1 MFNLNKTIPTPK
13 LWSKKKS
20 QQRRSPFFFLSLF
33 LLSLIFL
40 FFLTFTSIPKSLFSS
55 SSSKTTALSLQ
66 FPHCEIRISGEKFL
80 WYAPHSGF
88 SNQLSEFKNALL
100 MAGILNRTLIIP
112 PILSHH
118 AIALGSCPKF
128 RVHSP
133 KEIRVSVWDHV
144 IELITS
150 EGEEKLE
157 RGVRKECRARIRGT
171 FPSLR
176 SCFCFDCACICSC
189 RYVSMADI
197 IDISSVLSSS
207 HVRAIDFRVFVSS
220 WCGLDLD
227 LACSKEPN
235 TQPTYLVDSLK
246 QCGSLLSGVD
256 GNIDR
261 CLFAVDDDCRT
272 TVWTYGNDEADGALD
287 SFQPNEQLK
296 KKKKISYVRR
306 RRDVYKTLGP
316 GSKADS
322 ATVLAFGTLFTAP
335 YKGSELYIDIQ
346 KAPRD
351 SKIQSLIKKIKFLP
365 FVPEIISAGKQ
376 FAVQTVKA
384 PFLCAQLRLLDGQFK
399 NHWEATFSGLKQ
411 KLDSLSQ
418 TGSRPIQVFVMTD
431 LPRGNWTGNYLGDL
445 AKDSTNF
452 KLYFMNEEDSLV
464 METAKKL
471 ALAGHGLRFGSSLG
485 GIESTDTV
493 AKLQKHCAPHI
504 LPDILLFIEETI
516 CSCGSLGFFGTAGS
530 TIADNI
536 EIMRKF
542 SSCSNQREDHKMM

>member
-33 LLSLIFL
+33 LLSLLFL
-40 FFLTFTSIPKSLFSS
+40 FFLTFTSILKSLFSS
-55 SSSKTTALSLQ
+55 SSSKITALSLQ
-66 FPHCEIRISGEKFL
+66 SPHCEIRISGEKFL

-128 RVHSP
+128 RVQSP

-150 EGEEKLE
+150 GSGGMTKGAKYVESGGRDVLMGSLDGE
-157 RGVRKECRARIRGT
+157 V
-171 FPSLR
+171 PV
-176 SCFCFDCACICSC
+176 
-189 RYVSMADI
+189 YVSMADI

-227 LACSKEPN
+227 LACCKESN

-287 SFQPNEQLK
+287 SFQPDEQLK

-306 RRDVYKTLGP
+306 RRGVYKTLGP

-351 SKIQSLIKKIKFLP
+351 SKIQSLIKKIEFLP

-418 TGSRPIQVFVMTD
+418 TGSRPIHVFVMTD
-431 LPRGNWTGNYLGDL
+431 LPQGNWTGNYLGDL

-464 METAKKL
+464 TETAKKL
-471 ALAGHGLRFGSSLG
+471 ALARHGLRFGSSLG

-530 TIADNI
+530 AIADNI

-542 SSCSNQREDHKMM
+542 GSCSNQREDHKMM

>member
-33 LLSLIFL
+33 LLSLLFL
-40 FFLTFTSIPKSLFSS
+40 FFLTFTSIPISLFSS
-55 SSSKTTALSLQ
+55 SSSKTTAISLQ

-128 RVHSP
+128 RVQSP

-150 EGEEKLE
+150 G
-157 RGVRKECRARIRGT
+157 
-171 FPSLR
+171 
-176 SCFCFDCACICSC
+176 

-207 HVRAIDFRVFVSS
+207 HVRAIDSGFLCPRGV
-220 WCGLDLD
+220 
-227 LACSKEPN
+227 
-235 TQPTYLVDSLK
+235 
-246 QCGSLLSGVD
+246 CGSLLSGVD

-261 CLFAVDDDCRT
+261 CLSAVDDDCRT
-272 TVWTYGNDEADGALD
+272 TVWTYGNDEADGVLD

-351 SKIQSLIKKIKFLP
+351 SKIQSLIKKIEFLP
-365 FVPEIISAGKQ
+365 FVPEILSAGKQ

-418 TGSRPIQVFVMTD
+418 TGSRPIHVFVMTD
-431 LPRGNWTGNYLGDL
+431 LPQGNWTGNYLGDL

-452 KLYFMNEEDSLV
+452 KLYFMNKEDLLV
-464 METAKKL
+464 TETAKKL
-471 ALAGHGLRFGSSLG
+471 ALARHGLRSGSSLG

-493 AKLQKHCAPHI
+493 AKLQKHCSPRI

-516 CSCGSLGFFGTAGS
+516 RSCGSLGFFGTAGS

-542 SSCSNQREDHKMM
+542 GSCSNQREDHKMM